1 MEEKLNTSPRET
13 LQLVGTNLMI
23 KISFKF
29 LIALSL
35 MPSYIAADDFKAKA
49 KFKPQYPKSAYVKR
63 ISGYAVVDFLIN
75 EKGRTEKQS
84 IRSAKC
90 FNLIDKNGNYY
101 WYDFEN
107 NEIKAAYD
115 CKYFDFKALKASKQ
129 LIYENYIG
137 EPIEHSYR
145 YNFRHWSLVKV
156 DSVINLDSGNFVLE

>member
-1 MEEKLNTSPRET
+1 
-13 LQLVGTNLMI
+13 MI
-23 KISFKF
+23 KISIKF
-29 LIALSL
+29 LVALSL
-35 MPSYIAADDFKAKA
+35 MPSYIVANDFKAKA

-84 IRSAKC
+84 IKSAKC

>member
-1 MEEKLNTSPRET
+1 
-13 LQLVGTNLMI
+13 MI
-23 KISFKF
+23 KISFNL

-35 MPSYIAADDFKAKA
+35 IPSYIIADDFKAKA

-84 IRSAKC
+84 ISSAKC
-90 FNLIDKNGNYY
+90 FNLIDKDGNYF

-107 NEIKAAYD
+107 SEISAAYD

-129 LIYENYIG
+129 LIYENYVG
-137 EPIEHSYR
+137 RPIEHSYR
-145 YNFRHWSLVKV
+145 YNFSHWSLVKV
-156 DSVINLDSGNFVLE
+156 DSVIDLESGDFVLK

>member
-1 MEEKLNTSPRET
+1 
-13 LQLVGTNLMI
+13 MI

-35 MPSYIAADDFKAKA
+35 VPSYIAADDFKAKA

-84 IRSAKC
+84 IRSSKC

-101 WYDFEN
+101 WYDFVN

>member
-1 MEEKLNTSPRET
+1 
-13 LQLVGTNLMI
+13 MI

-35 MPSYIAADDFKAKA
+35 ISSYIFADDFKAKA

-90 FNLIDKNGNYY
+90 FNLIDKN
-101 WYDFEN
+101 EN
-107 NEIKAAYD
+107 
-115 CKYFDFKALKASKQ
+115 
-129 LIYENYIG
+129 
-137 EPIEHSYR
+137 
-145 YNFRHWSLVKV
+145 
-156 DSVINLDSGNFVLE
+156 